1 MSLIRQV
8 IIILVIAGVAAGGY
22 YGWQYYEAANA
33 PKSAK
38 AGGKPGGGKGGGVS
52 VEVAAATMRKI
63 DTIAEAVGTTRAV
76 RSVEITPLSSGR
88 IVKVGFKAGEP
99 VEPNAILLQLD
110 SDIQRADLAEAEAKL
125 KEADSALKR
134 SAILK
139 RSSNVS
145 EAAFDRLVAQAEIAK
160 ADRDR
165 AAKHLRER
173 IVRAPFAGV
182 IGLTTV
188 EPGARVKDGDVIAV
202 LDDLSSVEVEF
213 SAPETLFGTLKI
225 GDEVQA
231 RAAPFP
237 GRVFTGTIAA
247 VDTRIDDISRAF
259 KVRGL
264 IANEDKA
271 LPAGMFVHVSIV
283 LDGTD
288 ALAIPEE
295 AVVVDGSRSFVFA
308 VVSGK
313 DGKSKRVQ
321 QRQVSLGRRSYGFVE
336 VKSGIAAGE
345 EVVIRGVQKVRD
357 GAPVQI
363 AGQGKKSGKPADKP
377 AEDPANGPA
386 KTSADEPGEKP
397 KKKPETAQ
405 NTG

>member
-8 IIILVIAGVAAGGY
+8 FIILVIAGVAAGGY
-22 YGWQYYEAANA
+22 FGWQYYEAANA
-33 PKSAK
+33 AKSAG
-38 AGGKPGGGKGGGVS
+38 AGGKPGAGKGGGVA
-52 VEVAAATMRKI
+52 VETAAATMRQI

-76 RSVEITPLSSGR
+76 RSVEITPLTSGR

-99 VEPNAILLQLD
+99 VQPNAVLLQLD

-125 KEADSALKR
+125 KEATSALKR
-134 SAILK
+134 STILK
-139 RSSNVS
+139 RSSAVS
-145 EAAFDRLVAQAEIAK
+145 EATFDRLVAEAEIAK

-182 IGLTTV
+182 IGLTSV

-247 VDTRIDDISRAF
+247 VDTRIDDVSRAF

-283 LDGTD
+283 LDGAE

-295 AVVVDGSRSFVFA
+295 AVVVDGSRTFVFA

-321 QRQVSLGRRSYGFVE
+321 QRQVTLGRRSYGYVE

-345 EVVIRGVQKVRD
+345 HVVVRGVQKVRD
-357 GAPVQI
+357 GAPVRI
-363 AGQGKKSGKPADKP
+363 AGENKKAGKPADKP
-377 AEDPANGPA
+377 AKTPTETPA
-386 KTSADEPGEKP
+386 KTSADEPAAKP
-397 KKKPETAQ
+397 KKKPETAL

>member
-38 AGGKPGGGKGGGVS
+38 GGGKPGGGKGRSVT
-52 VEVAAATMRKI
+52 VEVAPAAMRKI

-88 IVKVGFKAGEP
+88 VIKVGFKAGEP
-99 VEPNAILLQLD
+99 VQPNAVLLQLD

-125 KEADSALKR
+125 KEATSALKR
-134 SAILK
+134 STILK
-139 RSSNVS
+139 RSSAVS
-145 EAAFDRLVAQAEIAK
+145 EAALDKLVAEAEIAK

-173 IVRAPFAGV
+173 VIRAPFAGV
-182 IGLTTV
+182 IGLTSV

-213 SAPETLFGTLKI
+213 SAPETLFGTLRI

-247 VDTRIDDISRAF
+247 VDTRIDNVSRAF

-283 LDGTD
+283 LDGAE
-288 ALAIPEE
+288 ALSIPEE
-295 AVVVDGSRSFVFA
+295 AVVVDGSRTFVFA

-345 EVVIRGVQKVRD
+345 AVVIRGVQKVRD

-363 AGQGKKSGKPADKP
+363 AGEGKKSGKPAKKP
-377 AEDPANGPA
+377 AQEQSKTPGDQPPA
-386 KTSADEPGEKP
+386 KP
-397 KKKPETAQ
+397 KKTPETAQ